1 MAYLELSEREA
12 TTSTNTAVVLDGRAA
27 DDRPQTV
34 HWTWS
39 DLGSLVLTG
48 IASALLATWL

>member
-1 MAYLELSEREA
+1 MSYLKLSERET

-27 DDRPQTV
+27 DNGPQAV
-34 HWTWS
+34 HWAWS